1 MTGQDRSWEVSV
13 DEGHPTVLQ
22 FPNLLAFLSNGRVV
36 NTGEELPS
44 VPAHFA
50 AGPGNDL

>member
-13 DEGHPTVLQ
+13 NEGYPTVSQ
-22 FPNLLAFLSNGRVV
+22 FPILLAFLSSGRVV
-36 NTGEELPS
+36 STGEELQS

-50 AGPGNDL
+50 AGIRDDF